1 MSAALAHYLKDF
13 SAAVQSAPPPEY
25 AFSDSDFDMPAL
37 PEPDDIVDLAAEKQQ
52 SYDEGH
58 AAAAQALEAAHADAL
73 EVLAAAHR
81 DEIEA
86 LRVRYQVEIA
96 ERLTAAIREM
106 TARIADTVVDATA
119 QALVP
124 ILSEETAR
132 TAVAELGSLIR
143 AQIAEGHA
151 GKVKVRGPRDLFDL
165 LSAGLDEHTDCLEFE
180 ASDDIDL
187 TAELGDTVLLTR
199 LSVFAESLERV
210 MA

>member
-13 SAAVQSAPPPEY
+13 SVAAPSAPPSDY
-25 AFSDSDFDMPAL
+25 AFADLDFDMQAL

-52 SYDEGH
+52 SYDDGH
-58 AAAAQALEAAHADAL
+58 SAATQALEAAHAAALDAL
-73 EVLAAAHR
+73 AASHR

-86 LRVRYQVEIA
+86 LRARYQVEIA
-96 ERLTAAIREM
+96 ERLTSAIREM

-119 QALVP
+119 RALVP
-124 ILSEETAR
+124 MLGEETAR

-151 GKVKVRGPRDLFDL
+151 GKVKVRGPRELFDL
-165 LSAGLDEHTDCLEFE
+165 LSAGLGEHADCLEFE
-180 ASDDIDL
+180 ASEEVDL